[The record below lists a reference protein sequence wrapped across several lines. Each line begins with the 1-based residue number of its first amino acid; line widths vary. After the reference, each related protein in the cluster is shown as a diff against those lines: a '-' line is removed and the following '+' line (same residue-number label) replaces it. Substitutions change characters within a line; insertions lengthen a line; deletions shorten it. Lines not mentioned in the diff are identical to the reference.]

1 MGSAVMTLAVPNQF
15 LTNLGWLGAAQI
27 LNRVFRLA
35 TTVVLARWLS
45 PQDYGL
51 AAIVLTTNEFVNV
64 FTRSGIGARLIQAK
78 ETDLDRLCN
87 TAYWL
92 NWLLCIGLFLVQ
104 CAVAFPLG
112 WLYGQAI
119 VLPIC
124 AMASIYLMLPFALVQ
139 TALIARENRL
149 HIFAT
154 ISVTQ
159 FLADCVMTI
168 GFVLCGFGL
177 WAIILPKILATPIWT
192 VINLKNHNWQPPKSW
207 TLDGWQEIVHFG
219 RSILGVE
226 LLATLRG
233 NIDYLL
239 VGYFLGVKV
248 LGIYYFAFNAGLGIS
263 MSVINAFSSALFPHL
278 CASEAAERP
287 ERFLKSMR
295 TVAFVLIPLVT
306 LQASLA
312 PIYVPIVFGQKWV
325 VSGAVPILIWV
336 CLSAL
341 PRPFAEAASQLLR
354 AENRPDLDLR
364 WNLYFTFFLIVGL
377 LVGTHWGILG
387 VAVALCGIHCLCL
400 PFFTVWT
407 YRFLFT
413 PSVQPCLKSP

>member
-1 MGSAVMTLAVPNQF
+1 MTVSIPNRF
-15 LTNLGWLGAAQI
+15 LINLGWLGSAQI

-78 ETDLDRLCN
+78 ETDVARLCN

-124 AMASIYLMLPFALVQ
+124 AMAIIYLMLPFALVQ

-159 FLADCVMTI
+159 FLADCVITI
-168 GFVLCGFGL
+168 GLVLCGFGL
-177 WAIILPKILATPIWT
+177 WAIILPKILATPIWI
-192 VINLKNHNWQPPKSW
+192 VINLKNHDWQPPKSW

-233 NIDYLL
+233 NVDYLL
-239 VGYFLGVKV
+239 VGYFLGVKA

-278 CASEAAERP
+278 CASEPSERP

-295 TVAFVLIPLVT
+295 TVAIVLVPLVA
-306 LQASLA
+306 LQSGLAS
-312 PIYVPIVFGQKWV
+312 IYVPIVFGQKWV

-364 WNLYFTFFLIVGL
+364 WNLFFTLVLIIGL

-400 PFFTVWT
+400 PLFTAWT

-413 PSVQPCLKSP
+413 PSIEPCLKSL